1 MEENRPKKP
10 IFENKMTSLQ
20 RTLGWIYLPLHAVV
34 IPLLVLLYGSVKAPD
49 WSAVSVNI
57 VYYAIGILF
66 VAAVMLRYLRGEF
79 DTLLDRLPG
88 CIITMLL
95 AMLIMYALNTGAT
108 LILLLMEDVFVN
120 PNTDAATTLAKESLG
135 SARALSVF
143 LAPLVEEVLFRG
155 VLFGSLRER
164 SRGWAYVV
172 SAAVFSLYHVWQYA
186 FVSGDLRML
195 LYAIQYIPISVVLAW
210 CYERSGS
217 LWTSVFYHMG
227 YNAISFALLNMMM

>member
-1 MEENRPKKP
+1 
-10 IFENKMTSLQ
+10 
-20 RTLGWIYLPLHAVV
+20 
-34 IPLLVLLYGSVKAPD
+34 
-49 WSAVSVNI
+49 
-57 VYYAIGILF
+57 
-66 VAAVMLRYLRGEF
+66 MLRYLRGEF

-120 PNTDAATTLAKESLG
+120 PNTDASTTLAKESLG

-143 LAPLVEEVLFRG
+143 LAPLVEEVVFRG

-164 SRGWAYVV
+164 SRGWAYVASV
-172 SAAVFSLYHVWQYA
+172 AAFSLYHVWQAA
-186 FVSGDLRML
+186 FVSGEWTLL
-195 LYAIQYIPISVVLAW
+195 LYAIQYIPVSIVLTW

-217 LWTSVFYHMG
+217 IWTSIFFHMG
-227 YNAISFALLNMMM
+227 YNAMSFALLETML